1 MKQTKL
7 TDLQLSLLRLFQRNM
22 SDDEVLSLKRVMV
35 KHYQELLAKEIDHV
49 SEEKGYSA
57 EDFDKMLDLK
67 S

>member
-1 MKQTKL
+1 
-7 TDLQLSLLRLFQRNM
+7 M

-49 SEEKGYSA
+49 SEKKGYSA
-57 EDFDKMLDLK
+57 GDFDKMLDLK